1 MLLVASGI
9 PFGLSRDPVGCMAPP
24 RLRVR
29 RDGQLPHR
37 HRHQSWSFLIKSI
50 QTDCWFEST
59 SRIHP
64 STSEIY
70 TVRSYLSCLSTLPC
84 KWVSIIESQHASSDC
99 LPHHS
104 MLDHLDLLLSWAQQ
118 WEPDPF
124 SILVVLKSIRSSRRQ
139 YLLNFQACRHLIA
152 PPLQELCLGIIAKHL
167 CIDCLKGWRATIHD
181 LGTKDQTRSGN
192 LSLMKTFENFTSTS
206 TSAPEHKS
214 SLGGM
219 PVLGNAASQKTA
231 VEFLPDCPI
240 LSADEKKGFWPQQPR
255 LVCEELC
262 CFSLPLGLCQIIA
275 KSKSWEKNGDWN
287 LMLKRLSHLILG
299 FMANRSATSHC
310 FFQNSVVR
318 NDEAT
323 RLLVNL
329 YLYEWAL
336 YCNSTQLGNQQD
348 FIHLTSGKRM
358 KKVAFHRNL
367 I

>member
-240 LSADEKKGFWPQQPR
+240 LSADEKKRLLASTTALGMWRIVLLLSSAWPVPNHRKIKIMGKKWWLKSDAKAPLASDTGLHGQP
-255 LVCEELC
+255 LGH
-262 CFSLPLGLCQIIA
+262 LPLFFSKFCSA
-275 KSKSWEKNGDWN
+275 K
-287 LMLKRLSHLILG
+287 R
-299 FMANRSATSHC
+299 RS
-310 FFQNSVVR
+310 
-318 NDEAT
+318 
-323 RLLVNL
+323 
-329 YLYEWAL
+329 
-336 YCNSTQLGNQQD
+336 NSTSCQLVP
-348 FIHLTSGKRM
+348 LRM
-358 KKVAFHRNL
+358 STVL
-367 I
+367 

>member
-50 QTDCWFEST
+50 QTGCWFEST

-84 KWVSIIESQHASSDC
+84 KWVSIIESQHASSDS

-139 YLLNFQACRHLIA
+139 YLLNFQTCKKTQPTFTRHLIA

-167 CIDCLKGWRATIHD
+167 CIDCLQGWRATIHD
-181 LGTKDQTRSGN
+181 LGTKDQTRSGS
-192 LSLMKTFENFTSTS
+192 LLLMKTFDN
-206 TSAPEHKS
+206 
-214 SLGGM
+214 
-219 PVLGNAASQKTA
+219 
-231 VEFLPDCPI
+231 
-240 LSADEKKGFWPQQPR
+240 FWPQPPPRSTSHLWEECRSWEMQQARRLQSSSSLTVRYYPPMKKRLLASTTALGMWRIVLLLSSAWPVPNHRKIKIMGKKWWLKSDAKAPLASDTGLHGQP
-255 LVCEELC
+255 LGH
-262 CFSLPLGLCQIIA
+262 LPLFF
-275 KSKSWEKNGDWN
+275 SK
-287 LMLKRLSHLILG
+287 
-299 FMANRSATSHC
+299 FCSATSC
-310 FFQNSVVR
+310 Q
-318 NDEAT
+318 
-323 RLLVNL
+323 LVPL
-329 YLYEWAL
+329 RM
-336 YCNSTQLGNQQD
+336 STVL
-348 FIHLTSGKRM
+348 
-358 KKVAFHRNL
+358 
-367 I
+367 

>member
-50 QTDCWFEST
+50 QTGCWFEST

-84 KWVSIIESQHASSDC
+84 KWVSIIESQHASSDS

-139 YLLNFQACRHLIA
+139 YLLNFQTCKKTQPTFTRHLIA

-167 CIDCLKGWRATIHD
+167 CIDCLQGWRATIHD
-181 LGTKDQTRSGN
+181 LGTKDQTRSGS
-192 LSLMKTFENFTSTS
+192 LLLMKTFDN
-206 TSAPEHKS
+206 
-214 SLGGM
+214 
-219 PVLGNAASQKTA
+219 
-231 VEFLPDCPI
+231 
-240 LSADEKKGFWPQQPR
+240 FWPQPPPR
-255 LVCEELC
+255 STSHLWEECRSWEMQQARRLQSSS
-262 CFSLPLGLCQIIA
+262 SLTVRYYPPMKKKASGLNNRAWYVKNCAASLFRLACA
-275 KSKSWEKNGDWN
+275 KSS
-287 LMLKRLSHLILG
+287 
-299 FMANRSATSHC
+299 
-310 FFQNSVVR
+310 QNQ
-318 NDEAT
+318 N
-323 RLLVNL
+323 
-329 YLYEWAL
+329 
-336 YCNSTQLGNQQD
+336 
-348 FIHLTSGKRM
+348 HGKKM
-358 KKVAFHRNL
+358 V
-367 I
+367 IEIWC